1 MNAGS
6 SNMLGLH
13 HPVARRP
20 PAATSTCRTKHTP
33 PVLLKAIG
41 HLAWPNG
48 AAADKA
54 TGVCQPIAIAQGQGV
69 LMQFTVA
76 LWHCVAIAICLRS
89 FVIILDQICN
99 FCCCR

>member
-6 SNMLGLH
+6 SNMLGLYH
-13 HPVARRP
+13 LVARRP
-20 PAATSTCRTKHTP
+20 PAATSTCRTKHIP
-33 PVLLKAIG
+33 PVHLKAIG

-48 AAADKA
+48 AAVDKA
-54 TGVCQPIAIAQGQGV
+54 MGGCQPIAIAQGQRV
-69 LMQFTVA
+69 MMQITVA
-76 LWHCVAIAICLRS
+76 LWHCVAIAICLCS